1 MPITSSAVKASRQS
15 RVRRERR
22 QPVKTTMKTMI
33 RKITLAAK
41 AGNKAEAGKLIASA
55 YKAIDMACKKH
66 IIHPKNAA
74 RKKSNIA
81 KMVGAMK

>member
-1 MPITSSAVKASRQS
+1 MPLTSSAIKASRQS

-33 RKITLAAK
+33 RKVTTAVK
-41 AGNKAEAGKLIASA
+41 AGDKAEASKLIASA
-55 YKAIDMACKKH
+55 YKAIDMASKKH

-74 RKKSNIA
+74 RKKSGIA